1 MQNRHKSG
9 PFLLEKRPVTNCE
22 SGNVSPRWTVLLK
35 ASKKGASLLRV
46 TWKGFFEWG
55 GVIKKERQKNVLTKQ
70 CLMNNQHKTHKPD
83 RGEIKPKGCDLY
95 SEPKFFLPSLL

>member
-9 PFLLEKRPVTNCE
+9 PFLLEKRPVTKSE

-35 ASKKGASLLRV
+35 ASKKGASLLRA

-55 GVIKKERQKNVLTKQ
+55 GVIKKERQKM
-70 CLMNNQHKTHKPD
+70 C
-83 RGEIKPKGCDLY
+83 
-95 SEPKFFLPSLL
+95 